1 MPFQINLDSCI
12 LESSLDYPN
21 ILGNLMVNDYIRGLD
36 PQKDR
41 IGEEAYLALFSDLR
55 DVSQRMH
62 FTRGRYITQFSC
74 NNSLDT
80 RAVKD
85 PEEAGLTGY
94 VKDPRG
100 AGLAYSKWL
109 SKWYVGMGRC
119 KRIFH
124 GLMDNIH
131 RMKTL
136 LIEDGIDHEAIFTQ
150 KLEEAI
156 IKSFCRCVLPTEIGV
171 GDNSVEWYRNSRPHN
186 KVHSLELCFS
196 EKLLPFWNAEP
207 IGWED
212 PGVGE
217 SQEGI
222 TIPLRQVDTFMDNQV
237 EFMKACFG
245 NESAGPPGGL
255 DKQPVCKLIQRV
267 LNEAVGSLVTV
278 GLEHE
283 TPFDL
288 QRTYIQEL
296 DSEEMYSVMVC
307 IGTYFHI
314 EEQQVVPVDSS
325 LKALE
330 GIALLHPGDD
340 IVHLAMG
347 TSSPVMGRS
356 GTDAGSHRVA
366 IKFADL
372 LELHRNF
379 DGTAAQWGNE
389 EMRFLMGVR
398 TDLKRLLQA
407 SGWRGPMSGFSF
419 MVNYAEGEGHYGVEE
434 MILHP
439 VKNLSPG
446 LEKWKFWPDGVSR
459 GKVPIDTITEI
470 KLFNKTMV
478 NWANRI
484 RGFQSIQA
492 PEAEDG
498 KNSNL
503 PAPVRPEAVRAVDVE
518 VPIEDTEWGYKRT
531 SPEARSEPELH
542 EVRVDLSPAAKV
554 KFFSDEP
561 REDPDP
567 PKEINSQVWV
577 WGLLILLI
585 LTVVTYRN
593 RF

>member
-1 MPFQINLDSCI
+1 MPFQINLDSSI

-41 IGEEAYLALFSDLR
+41 IGEEAYLALFSDQR

-62 FTRGRYITQFSC
+62 HMRGRTITQISANAEGF
-74 NNSLDT
+74 DT
-80 RAVKD
+80 N
-85 PEEAGLTGY
+85 
-94 VKDPRG
+94 PRG
-100 AGLAYSKWL
+100 AALAYSKWL
-109 SKWYVGMGRC
+109 SKWYVGLGRT

-124 GLMDNIH
+124 GLMENIH
-131 RMKTL
+131 RIKAL
-136 LIEDGIDHEAIFTQ
+136 LIEDGVDHEEIFTQ

-156 IKSFCRCVLPTEIGV
+156 ISSFCRCVLPSEVMVPT
-171 GDNSVEWYRNSRPHN
+171 DAVEWYRNSRPHN

-217 SQEGI
+217 SEEGI
-222 TIPLRQVDTFMDNQV
+222 TIPLRQVDTFLDNQV

-245 NESAGPPGGL
+245 DESAGPPGGL

-267 LNEAVGSLVTV
+267 LSEAVGKLVTI

-283 TPFDL
+283 APFDL
-288 QRTYIQEL
+288 KRTYIQEL
-296 DSEEMYSVMVC
+296 DAEEMYSVMVC

-314 EEQQVVPVDSS
+314 QDQQVVPVDAT

-340 IVHLAMG
+340 IVTLARG
-347 TSSPVMGRS
+347 TYSPIMFRS
-356 GTDAGSHRVA
+356 GTGAGANRVA

-372 LELHRNF
+372 LELHRHF
-379 DGTAAQWGNE
+379 DGTAAQWGNV
-389 EMRFLMGVR
+389 EMRWLMGVR
-398 TDLKRLLQA
+398 TDLKRLLKA
-407 SGWRGPMSGFSF
+407 SGWEGPMSGFSF
-419 MVNYAEGEGHYGVEE
+419 MVNYAEGHRHYGVEE
-434 MILHP
+434 LILNP

-446 LEKWKFWPDGVSR
+446 LEKWKFWKDGVSR
-459 GKVPIDTITEI
+459 GKVPIDTITQI
-470 KLFNKTMV
+470 KAFNKTMV

-492 PEAEDG
+492 PEDG

-503 PAPVRPEAVRAVDVE
+503 PAPVRPEAVRAADVE
-518 VPIEDTEWGYKRT
+518 VGDTAWGLKRT

-542 EVRVDLSPAAKV
+542 QVRADLSPAPKV

-561 REDPDP
+561 SDPEDPQP
-567 PKEINSQVWV
+567 PKEIKSQVWV
-577 WGLLILLI
+577 WGLLILL
-585 LTVVTYRN
+585 LLAVVTYRN
-593 RF
+593 KF